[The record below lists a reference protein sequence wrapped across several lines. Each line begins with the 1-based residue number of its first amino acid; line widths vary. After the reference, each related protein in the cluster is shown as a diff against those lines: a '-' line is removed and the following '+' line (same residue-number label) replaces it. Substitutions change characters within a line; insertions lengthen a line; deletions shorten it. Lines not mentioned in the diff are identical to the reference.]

1 MKKLIMFL
9 IGIVAFT
16 YSVKA
21 QSGATARATAN
32 VTATVVQIVTVN
44 KNKDL
49 DFGTFASGITAG
61 TISVET
67 NGVRN
72 ITGGVV
78 ALPDNA
84 GSSAT
89 FTVNGPTNSKYSVTL
104 PGQNSIVITK
114 TGSNDQMVI
123 KSFTHNSLGI
133 FNNNTDIF
141 NVGAVLDV
149 PASTPAGVYTGTF
162 DVVVALQ

>member
-1 MKKLIMFL
+1 MKKLIILL

-21 QSGATARATAN
+21 QSGATAQATAN
-32 VTATVVQIVTVN
+32 VTATVVEIVTVT
-44 KNKDL
+44 KNVDMN
-49 DFGTFASGITAG
+49 FGTFASGVTAG
-61 TISVET
+61 TISIET

-89 FTVNGPTNSKYSVTL
+89 FTVNGPTNSQYSITL
-104 PGQNSIVITK
+104 PDQNSIVITK
-114 TGSNDQMVI
+114 TGTGNQMVI
-123 KSFTHNSLGI
+123 KSFVHNAIGVLNSGAE
-133 FNNNTDIF
+133 TF

>member
-21 QSGATARATAN
+21 QQGATARATAN

-44 KNKDL
+44 KNVDM

-84 GSSAT
+84 GSPAT
-89 FTVNGPTNSKYSVTL
+89 FTVHGPGNNQYSITL

-114 TGSNDQMVI
+114 SGSSDQMVV
-123 KSFTHNSLGI
+123 KSFVHNATGVLSSG
-133 FNNNTDIF
+133 TETF
-141 NVGAVLDV
+141 NVGAILDV
-149 PASTPAGVYTGTF
+149 PASTPAGEYVGTF